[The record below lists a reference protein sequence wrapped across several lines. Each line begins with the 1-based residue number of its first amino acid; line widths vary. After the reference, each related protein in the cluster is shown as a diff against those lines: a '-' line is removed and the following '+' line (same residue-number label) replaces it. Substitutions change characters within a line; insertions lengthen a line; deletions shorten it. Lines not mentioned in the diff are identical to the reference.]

1 MKIGLIGCGRMGSA
15 LILGILA
22 RKICRPPDVMA
33 HDPDARAIEALR
45 QAAKG
50 VRVAKSNA
58 EAAAHANAVLVCV
71 KPPDVAH
78 VVAEAGRSAKDA
90 LFISIAAGVKI
101 DSLERAAGPQQ
112 RVVRVM
118 PNTPALIGHG
128 ASAYALGTRTKSSD
142 AGLVEKLFG
151 AVGTVVRVPEKSLDA
166 VTGLSGSGPAF
177 VYTVIEA
184 LADGGVLAGLP
195 RDVALSLAAQTVT
208 GAAEMVRQTGQ
219 HPAVLRDQVT
229 SPGGTTAAGMAV
241 LEDRRMRSAFIEAVR
256 AATVRSIELGR

>member
-1 MKIGLIGCGRMGSA
+1 MGSA
-15 LILGILA
+15 LILGMLA
-22 RKICRPPDVMA
+22 RKICRAPDVTA
-33 HDPDARAIEALR
+33 HDPDARAIDAVR

-58 EAAAHANAVLVCV
+58 EAAGGADVVLVCV
-71 KPPDVAH
+71 KPPDVAA
-78 VVAEAGRSAKDA
+78 VMAEAGRAAGDR
-90 LFISIAAGVKI
+90 LFISIAAGVKLE
-101 DSLERAAGPQQ
+101 SLERAAGPRH
-112 RVVRVM
+112 RVARVM
-118 PNTPALIGHG
+118 PNTPALAGRG
-128 ASAYALGTRTKSSD
+128 ASAYALGTRARASD
-142 AGLVEKLFG
+142 ATLVEKIFG

-184 LADGGVLAGLP
+184 LSDGGVLAGLP
-195 RDVALSLAAQTVT
+195 REVALSLAAHTVA
-208 GAAEMVRQTGQ
+208 GSAEMVLKTGQ

-256 AATVRSIELGR
+256 AATARSIELGK